1 MLQGR
6 ELQVKYHPEYLPA
19 LWPRMMH
26 ETLSIC
32 IKSGMVY
39 VDSFQSCSVEGRFL
53 CVNLN
58 WLVFCIYW
66 RNSLLR
72 V

>member
-26 ETLSIC
+26 ETLSFVLKVEWFMLIV
-32 IKSGMVY
+32 SNPAQSRE
-39 VDSFQSCSVEGRFL
+39 DS
-53 CVNLN
+53 CV
-58 WLVFCIYW
+58 
-66 RNSLLR
+66 
-72 V
+72 